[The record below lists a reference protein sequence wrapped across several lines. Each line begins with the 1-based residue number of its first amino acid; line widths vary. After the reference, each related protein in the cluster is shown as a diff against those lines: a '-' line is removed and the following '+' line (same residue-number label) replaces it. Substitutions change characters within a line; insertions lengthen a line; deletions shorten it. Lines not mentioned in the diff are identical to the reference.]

1 MFYVAFVASLGGLLF
16 GFDTAVISGA
26 EKSIQVV
33 YDLSDFS
40 HGFTIAIALIGTI
53 IGAFVCSK
61 PVEKHGR
68 LKALKIIAF
77 LYFVSAVGSAAI
89 IDWYSFL
96 FFRFAGG
103 LAVGASSVVGPMYIA
118 EISPSA
124 LARPFCLHSSSLIL
138 YWVLYWLTFPTIG
151 FMALRMIGNGC

>member
-1 MFYVAFVASLGGLLF
+1 MKNTVKNFMFYIAFVASLGGLLF

-26 EKSIQVV
+26 EKSIQTV
-33 YDLSDFS
+33 YGLSDFS

-53 IGAFVCSK
+53 IGAFICSK
-61 PVEKHGR
+61 PVEKYGR

-103 LAVGASSVVGPMYIA
+103 LAV
-118 EISPSA
+118 
-124 LARPFCLHSSSLIL
+124 
-138 YWVLYWLTFPTIG
+138 
-151 FMALRMIGNGC
+151 